1 MGGGLMQLVA
11 YGAQDF
17 YLTGNPQI
25 TFFKVVY
32 RRHTN
37 FATESIEQTFNGQA
51 NWNGRA
57 VCNLN
62 RSGDLVTKMYLRVN
76 LPGADAVT
84 DAKIGITGVDSAQFV
99 PEWAWISRLGHY
111 MLNDVIIEIGGTQV
125 DKLYG
130 DWLNVWYELARNFAH
145 DRGYGQ
151 MIGDTPELTT
161 LARSHEASVLYI
173 PIPFACHR
181 NDGLALPVIALQ
193 YHDIKITVDFAPFE
207 QMINYNGIIAANSA
221 NVQLLRQQLN
231 IPSCSLF
238 VDYVYLDNEER
249 KRFAQA
255 SHEYLFE
262 QLQFTGVESIN
273 GTLQKYRLNLN
284 HPCKELVW
292 NQSSGRYFAQ
302 PFLAYDPNNVNL
314 ALVNATKRFVLRCA
328 AYDADDE
335 LVTATGGSTYQSSSN
350 AEVIT
355 IPVNA
360 VEPNDALGS
369 AYYRNSHGA
378 VVNLLP
384 IFRRINA
391 IALSPVA
398 DIDNITILGSLLTV
412 EEYSVPTNIMFNSS
426 TGFTSEV
433 PEVSSGVF
441 PNDGSASLDVTVHAW
456 NNYGSYLDGSHNPN
470 ADVLLQLNGQDRFQ
484 HRDGAYFNYVQPYQ
498 CHTNTPADGINVYSF
513 ALSPE
518 QHQPSGTCN
527 FSRIDN
533 ATLNIQ
539 YDNTFD
545 YSSGVGGSF
554 AIYAT
559 NYNVLRVMSGMGGL
573 AYSN

>member
-1 MGGGLMQLVA
+1 MQLVA
-11 YGAQDF
+11 HGAQDF

-37 FATESIEQTFNGQA
+37 FACESIEQTFNGQT
-51 NWNGRA
+51 NWNSRA
-57 VCNLN
+57 VCNIQ
-62 RSGDLVTKMYLRVN
+62 RSGDLITKMYLQVRLN
-76 LPGADAVT
+76 GYNTQELSSYDPTNPTAPT
-84 DAKIGITGVDSAQFV
+84 T
-99 PEWAWISRLGHY
+99 EWAWISRLGHY
-111 MLNDVIIEIGGTQV
+111 MLNDVIMEIGGTQI

-161 LARSHEASVLYI
+161 LSNNHDEAVLYI
-173 PIPFACHR
+173 PLQFACCR

-207 QMINYNGIIAANSA
+207 QMVNYNNALASSTANI
-221 NVQLLRQQLN
+221 QQVKQALN
-231 IPSCSLF
+231 IASCALF

-262 QLQFTGVESIN
+262 QLQFTGSESVA
-273 GTLQKYRLNLN
+273 GVRGKYRLNLN

-292 NQSSGRYFAQ
+292 NASSGRYFGNS
-302 PFLAYDPNNVNL
+302 FLAYDPTNVSL
-314 ALVNATKRFVLRCA
+314 ALVNATKRFVLRVA
-328 AYDADDE
+328 DYDGNNLD
-335 LVTATGGSTYQSSSN
+335 VSSSGGTVV
-350 AEVIT
+350 AT
-355 IPVNA
+355 H
-360 VEPNDALGS
+360 LGS
-369 AYYRNSHGA
+369 IGYK
-378 VVNLLP
+378 
-384 IFRRINA
+384 NA
-391 IALSPVA
+391 DGTSVSLQSIWDQIRPVSLTNEP
-398 DIDNITILGSLLTV
+398 DIDNITILGELLTV
-412 EEYSVPTNIMFNSS
+412 KQWSVPTTVMFADWDDSANARLAADVV
-426 TGFTSEV
+426 TGSLSV
-433 PEVSSGVF
+433 G
-441 PNDGSASLDVTVHAW
+441 DGQSAYDVILHQW
-456 NNYGSYLDGSHNPN
+456 DNYGCYLDGSKNPTSK
-470 ADVLLQLNGQDRFQ
+470 ALLQLNGHDRFSE
-484 HRDGAYFNYVQPYQ
+484 RDGAYFNYVQPWQ
-498 CHTNTPADGINVYSF
+498 CHANTPSDGVNVYSF
-513 ALSPE
+513 ALNPE

-533 ATLNIQ
+533 ATLNVT
-539 YDNTFD
+539 YDSEFDFNTN
-545 YSSGVGGSF
+545 GGGSF

>member
-17 YLTGNPQI
+17 YLTGNAQI

-37 FATESIEQTFNGQA
+37 FAVESIEQTFNGST
-51 NWNGRA
+51 NWNSRA
-57 VCNLN
+57 VCNLQ
-62 RSGDLVTKMYLRVN
+62 RSGDLVTKMYLRLTLPSLNIDSDLGIVYGQVGQVN
-76 LPGADAVT
+76 KLSTAV
-84 DAKIGITGVDSAQFV
+84 DYAQ
-99 PEWAWISRLGHY
+99 WAWVSRLGHF
-111 MLNDVIIEIGGTQV
+111 MLSDAIMEIGGTQI

-145 DRGYGQ
+145 DRGYGE

-161 LARSHEASVLYI
+161 LSGWHDQTTLYI
-173 PIPFACHR
+173 PLQFACCR

-207 QMINYNGIIAANSA
+207 NLVNYNGRAKGLVSQMKQALQIQN
-221 NVQLLRQQLN
+221 
-231 IPSCSLF
+231 CSLF

-262 QLQFTGVESIN
+262 QLQFTGSETVSQYN
-273 GTLQKYRLNLN
+273 SKYRLNLN

-292 NQSSGRYFAQ
+292 NASSGRYWGNS
-302 PFLAYDPNNVNL
+302 FLAYDPSNVNL

-328 AYDADDE
+328 KYTTTSKLAKAGDKLDFNNGNVSGGVNYSGNDDVSFS
-335 LVTATGGSTYQSSSN
+335 LGSGVTQRPVKIKTLF
-350 AEVIT
+350 EVID
-355 IPVNA
+355 A
-360 VEPNDALGS
+360 VCLTDDP
-369 AYYRNSHGA
+369 
-378 VVNLLP
+378 
-384 IFRRINA
+384 
-391 IALSPVA
+391 
-398 DIDNITILGSLLTV
+398 DIDNITILGRLLTV
-412 EEYSVPTNIMFNSS
+412 QEFSVPSDVMFKDFKVNDDL
-426 TGFTSEV
+426 G
-433 PEVSSGVF
+433 G
-441 PNDGSASLDVTVHAW
+441 DGSDENDVTVW
-456 NNYGSYLDGSHNPN
+456 QWDNYGCYLDGSRNPSSQ
-470 ADVLLQLNGQDRFQ
+470 VLLQLNGHDRFSQ
-484 HRDGAYFNYVQPYQ
+484 REGAYFNYVQPWQ

-513 ALSPE
+513 ALNPE

-533 ATLNIQ
+533 ATINVQ
-539 YDNTFD
+539 YDSNFD
-545 YSSGVGGSF
+545 ISTGSANF
-554 AIYAT
+554 NIYAT